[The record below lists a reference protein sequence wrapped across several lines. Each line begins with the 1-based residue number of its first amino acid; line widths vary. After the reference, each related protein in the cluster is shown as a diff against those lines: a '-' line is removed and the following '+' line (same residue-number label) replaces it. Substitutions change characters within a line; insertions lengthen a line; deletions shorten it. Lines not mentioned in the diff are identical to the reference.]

1 MPPSSRLLYYDL
13 GMYADDEG
21 VVEAFTVMRQ
31 TNATEDDLRVLVSK
45 GFVRILN
52 EDLVTVI
59 MDWDENNYI
68 RGDRKRKS
76 IYNDL
81 LLQMRACQSSVGQ
94 LPDKCQSS
102 DSIGKDRIGKD
113 RIGEGRLSEDKYIVS
128 ETDTEAI
135 TEIINY
141 LNEMTGQK
149 YKTSSKK
156 TKSLIRARM
165 NEGFTVDDFKTVI
178 YKKTK
183 EWRGT
188 DNAKYLRPET
198 LFGTKFESYLNQLDT
213 PSRTQEYDA
222 IEEFLKGEDDEST
235 GIW

>member
-13 GMYADDEG
+13 GMYADDDG

-31 TNATEDDLRVLVSK
+31 TNATEDDLRVLVAK

-52 EDLVTVI
+52 EDLVSVI
-59 MDWDENNYI
+59 TDWSVNNFI
-68 RGDRKRKS
+68 RTDRYKAS
-76 IYNDL
+76 IYKDL
-81 LLQMRACQSSVGQ
+81 LVGI
-94 LPDKCQSS
+94 PS
-102 DSIGKDRIGKD
+102 DNQTTTNGIPSIGKDRIGED
-113 RIGEGRLSEDKYIVS
+113 RLGKDKYIVS
-128 ETDTEAI
+128 ETDTEDI
-135 TEIINY
+135 SEIINY

-156 TKSLIRARM
+156 TKGLIRARM
-165 NEGFTVDDFKTVI
+165 NEGFKVDDFKTVI

-183 EWRGT
+183 EWRYT
-188 DNAKYLRPET
+188 EQQKYLRPET